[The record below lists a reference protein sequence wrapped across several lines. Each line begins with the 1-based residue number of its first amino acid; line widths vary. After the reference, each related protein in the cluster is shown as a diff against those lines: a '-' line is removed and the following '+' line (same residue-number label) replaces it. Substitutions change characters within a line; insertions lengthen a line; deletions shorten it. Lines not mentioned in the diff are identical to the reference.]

1 MFSLLFVSFC
11 FVRSVSLRYVAEKKQ
26 DGGHG
31 VAAAA
36 AAASRDYSDYVI
48 TERWRGIERS
58 YDGNMAI
65 LPVWRAWS
73 RVHNEVICE

>member
-1 MFSLLFVSFC
+1 MFLFFSFHFVSFVL
-11 FVRSVSLRYVAEKKQ
+11 FRYVTLPKKQ

>member
-1 MFSLLFVSFC
+1 LTPKK
-11 FVRSVSLRYVAEKKQ
+11 EKQ

-31 VAAAA
+31 T
-36 AAASRDYSDYVI
+36 AASRDYSDYVI

-73 RVHNEVICE
+73 RVHNEVICEKLLPKPLSLHPA